1 MARPDVTPVQ
11 VCRQTMRRLRIEFGH
26 KMVER
31 KELIQVREVSIG
43 VVVPVTC
50 CVVSLQDGDVEE
62 LKLVR

>member
-1 MARPDVTPVQ
+1 
-11 VCRQTMRRLRIEFGH
+11 MRRLRIEFGH

-31 KELIQVREVSIG
+31 KELIQVREVPIS
-43 VVVPVTC
+43 VDSVTC